1 MCRHCSTAAKV
12 SRSLPASILEC
23 ILEQGYM
30 TLDEEEW
37 QSPDKYPLA
46 AHMSPSRVEKPQA
59 N

>member
-37 QSPDKYPLA
+37 HSLLTNTLWLPTCLQ
-46 AHMSPSRVEKPQA
+46 VG
-59 N
+59 